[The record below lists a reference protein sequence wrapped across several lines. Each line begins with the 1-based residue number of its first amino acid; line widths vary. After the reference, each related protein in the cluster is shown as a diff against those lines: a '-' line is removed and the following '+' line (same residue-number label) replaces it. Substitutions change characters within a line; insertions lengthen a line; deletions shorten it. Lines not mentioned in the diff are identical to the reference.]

1 MDLNSLG
8 VFCFLDGLTG
18 AQTGTFARKVERW
31 GYSALWF
38 AESTGRE
45 SFSFASYLLSQTERL
60 VVASGIAVVYAYEP
74 IAIANAARTLGELFD
89 DRFILG
95 LGVSNSR
102 GNSRRGIPYGK
113 PYTFMR
119 AYLEKMQ
126 AAPYAAPAPRH
137 EPPIVLA
144 GMMPKMLQLAATAT
158 RGTHTY
164 FTTVAQLARVRAAI
178 GPKPWICAELG
189 VMLEPDAVKACAT
202 ARRYMQVYLSIDH
215 YVNRLREDGFGD
227 DDFANGGSDRLV
239 DELITWGSETTI
251 RDRIA
256 AYTKAGASHVCI
268 LPLHPDGGLVPDER
282 VLAALS
288 PRP

>member
-1 MDLNSLG
+1 LFVSIG

-18 AQTGTFARKVERW
+18 TQTGTFARKVERW

-38 AESTGRE
+38 AETTGRE

-60 VVASGIAVVYAYEP
+60 VVATGIAVVYAYEP
-74 IAIANAARTLGELFD
+74 IATANATRTLGELFD

-119 AYLEKMQ
+119 EYLEKMQ
-126 AAPYAAPAPRH
+126 DASYAAPASRH
-137 EPPIVLA
+137 KPPIVLA

-164 FTTVAQLARVRAAI
+164 FTTIEQLARVRAAI
-178 GPKPWICAELG
+178 GPKPWVCAELG
-189 VMLEPDAVKACAT
+189 VILEPDAVKARPA
-202 ARRYMQVYLSIDH
+202 ARRYMQVYLSVDH
-215 YVNRLREDGFGD
+215 YVKRLREVGFGD

-239 DELITWGSETTI
+239 DALIAWGSETTI

-256 AYTKAGASHVCI
+256 AYNKAGASHVCI
-268 LPLHPDGGLVPDER
+268 LPLHPDGEMVPDER
-282 VLAALS
+282 VLAALA
-288 PRP
+288 PRQ

>member
-1 MDLNSLG
+1 MDLNPVG

-18 AQTGTFARKVERW
+18 TQTGAFARKVERW

-38 AESTGRE
+38 AETMGRE

-60 VVASGIAVVYAYEP
+60 VIATGIAVVYAYEP
-74 IAIANAARTLGELFD
+74 IATANATRTLGELFD
-89 DRFILG
+89 DRFLLG

-102 GNSRRGIPYGK
+102 GNTRRGIPYGK

-119 AYLEKMQ
+119 EYLEKMKE
-126 AAPYAAPAPRH
+126 APYAAPAPQH

-164 FTTVAQLARVRAAI
+164 FTTTEQVARVRVAI
-178 GPKPWICAELG
+178 GPKPWLCAELG
-189 VMLEPDAVKACAT
+189 VMFEQDAVKARTA

-215 YVNRLREDGFGD
+215 YVRRLREVGFGE
-227 DDFANGGSDRLV
+227 DDFANSGSDRLV
-239 DELITWGSETTI
+239 DALIAWGNETTI

-256 AYTKAGASHVCI
+256 AYVKAGASHVCI
-268 LPLHPDGGLVPDER
+268 MPLHPDGGMVPDER
-282 VLAALS
+282 VLVALA
-288 PRP
+288 PRQ